1 MFNSKS
7 YKTTRAYAYLLI
19 VFIALSSAQAK
30 TSDIASAKELV
41 AMLKQGGY
49 VIYLRHGATNHK
61 QNDGDLSDLRECS
74 NQRNLSSQG
83 KIESRTLGEAFKTLG
98 IKIDA
103 VVSSPYCRTVDTALF
118 AFNRVEIDENL
129 RAMFLVNKTDA
140 ELLTNHL
147 SKLLT
152 IHPKENYNNVLVGHT
167 ANLREATNVWPKPE
181 GVIHIFKPTSQGYQH
196 IGRIQPS
203 KWDALL
209 K

>member
-7 YKTTRAYAYLLI
+7 YKSVSAYACLLLT
-19 VFIALSSAQAK
+19 FIALGSAQAK
-30 TSDIASAKELV
+30 ADELATAKELV

-83 KIESRTLGEAFKTLG
+83 KEESRTLGKAFKKLG

-103 VVSSPYCRTVDTALF
+103 VLSSPYCRTVDTALF

-129 RAMFLVNKTDA
+129 RAMFLANKTDT

-152 IHPKENYNNVLVGHT
+152 THPKENYNNVLVGHT

-181 GVIHIFKPTSQGYQH
+181 GVIHIFKATSQGYQH
-196 IGRIQPS
+196 MGRIQPS
-203 KWDALL
+203 KWHALL